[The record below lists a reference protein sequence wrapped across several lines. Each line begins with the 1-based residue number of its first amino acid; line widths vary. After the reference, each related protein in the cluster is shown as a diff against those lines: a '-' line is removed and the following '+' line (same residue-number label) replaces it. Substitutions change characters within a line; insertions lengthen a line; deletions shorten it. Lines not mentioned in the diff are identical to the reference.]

1 MIIAI
6 VTFCFVL
13 ATVLAAY
20 WLVVLRP
27 EKKFSGKLRDRIEI
41 KTRRTIG
48 SESLVKG
55 VAHQTVRSG
64 LVGKVVTWHRRYAL
78 ATTARLID
86 SAGLRTDPQWLIGG
100 TAIALTCVVI
110 VLQIANAGVAISV
123 VAGAL
128 TPFVPYLYIHHA
140 ARRRVNQFEEMFPD
154 AIGLMARALRAGHA
168 FTATLTMVSEELDE
182 PIKSEFRGLYEQHN
196 YGLPLTQVMRTF
208 ATRVPLI
215 DVRFFC
221 TAVLTH
227 RETGGNLAE
236 VLDNLANVM
245 RDRFRVRR
253 QLKVLTAQGRL
264 TGWILGCLPVVL
276 GGALYLMNPE
286 QMQAFVRDPMGLRMF
301 ELAVGLQVV
310 GLFSIRRIV
319 DVDY

>member
-6 VTFCFVL
+6 LTFSFVL

-20 WLVVLRP
+20 WLLVLRP
-27 EKKFSGKLRDRIEI
+27 EKKFSGKLRDRVEI

-55 VAHQTVRSG
+55 VTHQTVRSG

-100 TAIALTCVVI
+100 TAIALTCVVV

-128 TPFVPYLYIHHA
+128 TPFVPYVYIHHA

-168 FTATLTMVSEELDE
+168 FTATLTMVSDELDE

-208 ATRVPLI
+208 ATRIPLI